1 MASKIKV
8 DTLETANGSGTIALS
23 NQLSGMTTASLPA
36 LTGAQMPAGSVL
48 QVKNVTLGTIVTTS
62 AAIPFDNTIPQ
73 IGEGAEAFTLSITP
87 ISATSKLSIRAY
99 SGCMGCSTNNRQVI
113 LSLFKDTTANA
124 LTCALGGFQAAG
136 TAEMAVD
143 LTHFMTAGTTN
154 AITFRVRFG
163 ANDSG
168 SASLNGNPADGQRFG
183 GVAATGMTIMEIK
196 G

>member
-48 QVKNVTLGTIVTTS
+48 QVKNVALRTLVSTS
-62 AAIPFDNTIPQ
+62 SAIPFDNTIPQ

-87 ISATSKLSIRAY
+87 SSASSTLKISAYGICAAA
-99 SGCMGCSTNNRQVI
+99 TNNRQVI
-113 LSLFKDTTANA
+113 FALFKDTTANA
-124 LTCALGGFQAAG
+124 LAVSIGGFQASG
-136 TAEMAVD
+136 TAEMAVN
-143 LTHFMTAGTTN
+143 LEHFMTAGTTN
-154 AITFRVRFG
+154 AITFRLRFG
-163 ANDSG
+163 SNGGAGYLNGSG
-168 SASLNGNPADGQRFG
+168 SEQRFG